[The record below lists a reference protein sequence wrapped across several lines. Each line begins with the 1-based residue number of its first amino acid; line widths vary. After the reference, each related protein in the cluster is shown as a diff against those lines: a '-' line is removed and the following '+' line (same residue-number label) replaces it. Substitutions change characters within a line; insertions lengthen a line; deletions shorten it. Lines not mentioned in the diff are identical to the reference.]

1 MTVFKPGY
9 PPGQQLSTPQLLW
22 FALTQKF
29 DGLEYASITSETYGP
44 AAYSEMGPMKVFQFS
59 DPNLIHEVLVE
70 KAAQFHKGSI
80 MKRAFT
86 PFLGQGLLTSDGEF
100 WKRQRKLAQPAFHP
114 RRVETYGEVMVQHT
128 DRMLDSWRSGQTV
141 WLDREMMKVTLG
153 IVCKTLFDAD
163 VSSEADRIGDLVNEV
178 LEFANETI
186 ADPFPLPEWMPTP
199 RRRKLQ
205 RAMTEL
211 DAIIQRI
218 IDARRQSGDDR
229 GDLLSMLLAARDEND
244 QGMSDKQLRDEVM
257 TLFLAGHETTA
268 MTMAWAW
275 YLLVTHP
282 VAYARLQTE
291 VDTVLAGR
299 APALTDLPRMPY
311 AEQVIKEAL
320 RLYPA
325 APGANRQPIEE
336 TTIGGYPV
344 KPGVELSLSI
354 WAMHRS
360 ERYFP
365 EPESFDPERFSP
377 EREKDIP
384 KGAYLPFG
392 GGPRVCIGN
401 AFASMEARLML
412 IRMAQRAR
420 LELVPGQTIKP
431 VQLLTVRP
439 VNGIQMQVTLR
450 EAAPAVKAP
459 PMTQG
464 VLEPA

>member
-9 PPGQQLSTPQLLW
+9 PPGQQMSTPQLLW

-29 DGLEYASITSETYGP
+29 DGLEYAFVTSETFGP
-44 AAYSEMGPMKVFQFS
+44 AAYSEMGPMKVFQFT
-59 DPNLIHEVLVE
+59 DPDLIHEVLVE
-70 KAAQFHKGSI
+70 KAAQFQKGNI
-80 MKRAFT
+80 LRRAFV
-86 PFLGQGLLTSDGEF
+86 PFLGQGLLTSEGEF

-114 RRVETYGEVMVQHT
+114 RRVDSYGDVMVAYT
-128 DRMLDSWRSGQTV
+128 DRMLDSWHTGQTL
-141 WLDREMMKVTLG
+141 WLDREMMKLTLG

-163 VSSEADRIGDLVNEV
+163 VSEEADRIGDLVNEV

-186 ADPFPLPEWMPTP
+186 ADPFPLPEWVPTP
-199 RRRKLQ
+199 RRQKLKA
-205 RAMTEL
+205 AMTEL

-218 IDARRQSGDDR
+218 IDARRQSNADR
-229 GDLLSMLLAARDEND
+229 GDLLSMLLSARDDND

-275 YLLVTHP
+275 YLLTTHP
-282 VAYARLQTE
+282 AVYDRLQAE

-299 APALTDLPRMPY
+299 APTVADLAQLPY
-311 AEQVIKEAL
+311 AERVIKEAL

-325 APGANRQPIEE
+325 APGANRQPLED

-344 KPGVELSLSI
+344 KKGVELSLSI

-360 ERYFP
+360 DRYFP
-365 EPESFDPERFSP
+365 KPDQFDPERFSP
-377 EREKDIP
+377 EREKEIP

-401 AFASMEARLML
+401 AFALMEARLL
-412 IRMAQRAR
+412 LVRMVQRAR
-420 LELVPGQTIKP
+420 LELIPGQTIKP
-431 VQLLTVRP
+431 IQLLTVRP
-439 VNGIQMQVTLR
+439 VNGMQMKVSLR
-450 EAAPAVKAP
+450 GTSPVEGKTV
-459 PMTQG
+459 QG
-464 VLEPA
+464 AIPELA